1 MAWEDKESL
10 IWLVLN
16 NGAPKYLFEGE
27 HFPGFEGVIH

>member
-1 MAWEDKESL
+1 MAWQDKESL

-16 NGAPKYLFEGE
+16 NGVLKYLVGE